1 MNGSEKQKKKN
12 QEYKRTGFN
21 AGELGEKDMGRKCG
35 KIEGEGGLKWWLGGG
50 CSSG

>member
-21 AGELGEKDMGRKCG
+21 AGEKDMGRK
-35 KIEGEGGLKWWLGGG
+35 
-50 CSSG
+50 